1 MANWGSKLVSSIR
14 EKGEKMQGEMSF
26 FEHLEALRWHIIRT
40 ALFVLAGAIV
50 AFTFFKDF
58 FFSGIILAPT
68 RTDFWTYRMM
78 CNFGHWV
85 HGLVSFISA
94 DDFCVHEFNFKLINT
109 EMAGQF
115 TLQLNTSI
123 MIGLICGI
131 PYLLFELWRFI
142 RPALHEKERKAAS
155 GFVFYASALFFIGV
169 LFGYYIVTPLSVRFF
184 ATYNVSDVITNYF
197 DVDNYISSVS
207 WLTLLA
213 GIVFQLPMV
222 VYILSSLGIMT
233 PKFMRRTR
241 RYATIIILIL
251 AAIITP
257 SPDALTML
265 VVAAPLF
272 ILYEFSIMVSA
283 VVERRKL
290 KREKAEGLS
299 V

>member
-14 EKGEKMQGEMSF
+14 EKGKNMQSEMSF

-40 ALFVLAGAIV
+40 ALFVLVFAIV
-50 AFTFFKDF
+50 AFVFFRDIF
-58 FFSGIILAPT
+58 HGIVLAPT
-68 RTDFWTYRMM
+68 KPDFWTYRMM
-78 CNFGHWV
+78 CNMGN
-85 HGLVSFISA
+85 GLHRLMSFINP
-94 DDFCVHEFNFKLINT
+94 DDFCVHGFNFRLINT

-123 MIGLICGI
+123 MIGLILGI

-155 GFVFYASALFFIGV
+155 GFVFYASFLFFLGV

-184 ATYNVSDVITNYF
+184 ATYNVSDTITNMF
-197 DVDNYISSVS
+197 DIDNYISSVT

-222 VYILSSLGIMT
+222 AYILSSLTILT

-241 RYATIIILIL
+241 RYATILILML

-272 ILYEFSIMVSA
+272 LLYEFSIMVSA
-283 VVERRKL
+283 FVERRRL
-290 KREKAEGLS
+290 KREKAEGLA
-299 V
+299 

>member
-1 MANWGSKLVSSIR
+1 
-14 EKGEKMQGEMSF
+14 MQAEMSF

-40 ALFVLAGAIV
+40 ALFVLVFAIV
-50 AFTFFKDF
+50 AFIYFKDIF
-58 FFSGIILAPT
+58 HGLILAPT

-78 CNFGHWV
+78 CHMGN
-85 HGLVSFISA
+85 GLHNLLSFISP
-94 DDFCVHEFNFKLINT
+94 DDFCVRSFNFKLINT

-115 TLQLNTSI
+115 TLQFNSSI
-123 MIGLICGI
+123 MIGLILGI

-142 RPALHEKERKAAS
+142 RPALHDKERKAAS
-155 GFVFYASALFFIGV
+155 GFVFYASALFFLGV

-184 ATYNVSDVITNYF
+184 ATYNVSDTITNMF
-197 DVDNYISSVS
+197 DIGNYISSVT

-222 VYILSSLGIMT
+222 VYILSSIGILT
-233 PKFMRRTR
+233 PQFMRRTR
-241 RYATIIILIL
+241 RYATVLILIL

-272 ILYEFSIMVSA
+272 VLYEFSIMVAA
-283 VVERRKL
+283 VVERRRI
-290 KREKAEGLS
+290 KREKAEGLM